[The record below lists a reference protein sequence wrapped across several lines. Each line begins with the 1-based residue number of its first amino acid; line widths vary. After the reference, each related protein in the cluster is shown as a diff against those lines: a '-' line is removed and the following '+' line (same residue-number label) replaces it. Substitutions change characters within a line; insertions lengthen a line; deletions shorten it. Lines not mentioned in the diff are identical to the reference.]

1 MEVQHIRQDIRY
13 TKHIAVFETRKLE
26 IGRGPAVKIGSQAHR
41 STAISTS
48 NETNIVVRGHDLTGD
63 LIGRI
68 GFTEH
73 FWLLLTG
80 AMPTNAQ
87 RQVLDSTLVAIAEHG
102 LVPSVQT
109 ARMTLAAAPEALQG
123 AVAAGILGC
132 GSVVLGSSEAA
143 GQFFAAIVKRAESGA
158 AIDAAANAV
167 LLEYRAQ
174 KRAIPGY
181 GHPLHKGFDPR
192 AQRLF
197 DVAAEAGT
205 SGRHIEIARRVES
218 LLPGVLGKPLAV
230 NVSGAIPAVLLDAGY
245 PLSALKG
252 VPILARTAGLVAHLL
267 EEQLRPIGFVMSHAA
282 AKAIDYDGAS
292 PPGFA
297 PSHE

>member
-1 MEVQHIRQDIRY
+1 MEVQHIRY
-13 TKHIAVFETRKLE
+13 TKHIAVCELSSARPR
-26 IGRGPAVKIGSQAHR
+26 IGRDPAVKIGSQAHR
-41 STAISTS
+41 SSAISTS
-48 NETNIVVRGHDLTGD
+48 NETNIVVRGRDLTD
-63 LIGRI
+63 ELIGRI
-68 GFTEH
+68 GFTDH

-80 AMPTNAQ
+80 AMPTSAQ
-87 RQVLDSTLVAIAEHG
+87 RRVLDSTLVAIAEHG
-102 LVPSVQT
+102 LVPSVQ
-109 ARMTLAAAPEALQG
+109 AGRMTLAAAPEALQG

-143 GQFFAAIVKRAESGA
+143 GRFFAAIAQRIESGLAVEA
-158 AIDAAANAV
+158 ASKAV
-167 LLEYRAQ
+167 LLEYRAE

-197 DVAAEAGT
+197 EVAAEAGT
-205 SGRHIEIARRVES
+205 SGPHVQIARQVET
-218 LLPGVLGKPLAV
+218 LLPDLLGKPLAL

-252 VPILARTAGLVAHLL
+252 VPILARTAGLIAHLL

-282 AKAIDYDGAS
+282 AQAIDYDGAA
-292 PPGFA
+292 PAGFR